1 MVLTSD
7 IFKGSWRCGY
17 GPAAENEVIKIGS
30 ELWILSAT
38 RGREEE
44 PSCLVL
50 PDFRIVGKGE
60 RKRRS
65 S

>member
-30 ELWILSAT
+30 EPWILSGT
-38 RGREEE
+38 RGREKES
-44 PSCLVL
+44 SCLVL
-50 PDFRIVGKGE
+50 PDYEIAGKGE